1 MARLRFGRPIS
12 LRWNGLLLEGPANT
26 VFEIPDE
33 FYEEFNQDIGTVEP
47 TIVWLDADEAATL
60 RGRVT
65 ALEGAGAGAPL
76 STATPLALGTAA
88 VGTEVA
94 SSHGD
99 HVHPTTGLALSG
111 HNHTGTYAT
120 TTHAHAESDVT
131 SLVADLAD
139 KVSKTIVDAKGD
151 LIVGTAADTVSRLAV
166 SATNGHVLS
175 ADSTAATGL
184 AWVAQ
189 SGGSGGG
196 ASLSD
201 ANALALGT
209 AAPGVAATASRYDH
223 VHPTT
228 GVSLTG
234 HNHDAAYSPLGSEG
248 RADIVYE
255 LCQNSSGGTIP
266 AYSVVYVDGAN
277 GTNPTIALADA
288 DTEATSSKTLGFTE
302 TSSANGDTVTVITQG
317 RLAGVDTSAASAAGV
332 SVWLSGT
339 AGGYVF
345 GSPPSEP
352 AHSVYL
358 GVVTKKNPSTGEIF
372 VKVQNGYELD
382 ELHNVSAASPTDGD
396 LIQYV
401 SSTGLWTKKSIS
413 AAGISGTAHAH
424 SGVYDPAGTTS
435 THSALTSTVH
445 GITDTANLVYTSD
458 SRLSN
463 ARTPS
468 STLAHASTHL
478 SGGTDALSGISPSQV
493 TGTAVVTADS
503 RLSDSRTPTAHKTS
517 HATGGADALVASDIG
532 AAPLASPT
540 FTGTVTT
547 PNATISTLITAGYV
561 KNSVAGVLSS
571 SSAIPQADVTSLTTD
586 LGLKAPLAGPTFTGT
601 VTLPSTTS
609 IGTVSSTEIGYVDGV
624 TSAIQTQIDAKA
636 PLASPTFTGDVT
648 INAQGDIRFADA
660 DSSNYVGFQAP
671 ATITANKLWT
681 LPAADGTAN
690 QAIVTNGSGTLSFAT
705 SSGGGM
711 TLLASGLNITTD
723 LSVTSIPATYKDI
736 YIRVHGL
743 ATTSS
748 INISAMALNSNNFS
762 NIYQGMTRIDNDSS
776 YASNTIEGVVS
787 SSTTTSA
794 TKNFPGSSLVEVDSA
809 TYGYTSEIMLYDYAN
824 ASGLNSGVRH
834 FKYMTLAPN
843 GSASP
848 SNASMIFGQGRYTL
862 SSTTDRIVSFI
873 VANNGGVAMTVYV
886 YGVS

>member
-88 VGTEVA
+88 VGTEAA

-131 SLVADLAD
+131 SLVSDLAD

-166 SATNGHVLS
+166 SGTNGYVLS

-189 SGGSGGG
+189 SGGGGG

-201 ANALALGT
+201 VNALALGT

-266 AYSVVYVDGAN
+266 AYSVVYVDGSN

-317 RLAGVDTSAASAAGV
+317 RLTGVDTSAASAAGV

-345 GSPPSEP
+345 GSPPAEP

-358 GVVTKKNPSTGEIF
+358 GVVTKKNVSTGEIF

-382 ELHNVSAASPTDGD
+382 ELHDVSAASPTDGD

-435 THSALTSTVH
+435 NHAALTTTVH
-445 GITDTANLVYTSD
+445 GISNTANLVYTSD
-458 SRLSN
+458 SRLTD
-463 ARTPS
+463 ARTP
-468 STLAHASTHL
+468 TAHASTHNA
-478 SGGTDALSGISPSQV
+478 GGTDALAIDAAAG
-493 TGTAVVTADS
+493 TGSLRTLSTTA
-503 RLSDSRTPTAHKTS
+503 TS
-517 HATGGADALVASDIG
+517 AAAGNHTHSTYATS
-532 AAPLASPT
+532 ASPT

-547 PNATISTLITAGYV
+547 PLTTAGVV
-561 KNSVAGVLSS
+561 KTSAGGVLSS
-571 SSAIPQADVTSLTTD
+571 VATLANTDLTNSAITINGTSVSLGGTTTVSASLDLTINAATLTSNAYTLVLTDKDDLVEMSSASANTLNIPLNASVAFAVGSQVHVLQTGAGQTTIAGISGVTVNSA
-586 LGLKAPLAGPTFTGT
+586 LGLKLRAQWSS
-601 VTLPSTTS
+601 VTLIKRATNTWVA
-609 IGTVSSTEIGYVDGV
+609 IG
-624 TSAIQTQIDAKA
+624 
-636 PLASPTFTGDVT
+636 
-648 INAQGDIRFADA
+648 
-660 DSSNYVGFQAP
+660 
-671 ATITANKLWT
+671 
-681 LPAADGTAN
+681 
-690 QAIVTNGSGTLSFAT
+690 
-705 SSGGGM
+705 
-711 TLLASGLNITTD
+711 D
-723 LSVTSIPATYKDI
+723 LSV
-736 YIRVHGL
+736 
-743 ATTSS
+743 
-748 INISAMALNSNNFS
+748 
-762 NIYQGMTRIDNDSS
+762 
-776 YASNTIEGVVS
+776 
-787 SSTTTSA
+787 
-794 TKNFPGSSLVEVDSA
+794 
-809 TYGYTSEIMLYDYAN
+809 
-824 ASGLNSGVRH
+824 
-834 FKYMTLAPN
+834 
-843 GSASP
+843 
-848 SNASMIFGQGRYTL
+848 
-862 SSTTDRIVSFI
+862 
-873 VANNGGVAMTVYV
+873 
-886 YGVS
+886 

>member
-88 VGTEVA
+88 VGTEAA

-184 AWVAQ
+184 SWVAQ
-189 SGGSGGG
+189 SGGGGG

-201 ANALALGT
+201 VNALALGT
-209 AAPGVAATASRYDH
+209 AAAGVAATASRYDH

-317 RLAGVDTSAASAAGV
+317 RLTGVDTSAASAAGV

-345 GSPPSEP
+345 GSPPAEP

-435 THSALTSTVH
+435 THAALTTTVH
-445 GITDTANLVYTSD
+445 GISNTANLVYTSD
-458 SRLSN
+458 SRLTD

-503 RLSDSRTPTAHKTS
+503 RLSDSRTPTSHKTS
-517 HATGGADALVASDIG
+517 HATGGSDALVASDIG
-532 AAPLASPT
+532 AATSGHDHADTYSVLAHTHSYAPTANPT
-540 FTGTVTT
+540 FTGSVTT
-547 PNATISTLITAGYV
+547 PLTTAGVV
-561 KNSVAGVLSS
+561 K
-571 SSAIPQADVTSLTTD
+571 
-586 LGLKAPLAGPTFTGT
+586 
-601 VTLPSTTS
+601 
-609 IGTVSSTEIGYVDGV
+609 
-624 TSAIQTQIDAKA
+624 
-636 PLASPTFTGDVT
+636 
-648 INAQGDIRFADA
+648 
-660 DSSNYVGFQAP
+660 
-671 ATITANKLWT
+671 
-681 LPAADGTAN
+681 
-690 QAIVTNGSGTLSFAT
+690 T
-705 SSGGGM
+705 SSGGLLSSVA
-711 TLLASGLNITTD
+711 TLANTDLTNSAITINGTSVSLGGTITVASGGGVTSTSTKTSSYVLLTTD
-723 LSVTSIPATYKDI
+723 ANTFIRMNLTGTANTVTVGTTLNTLADGTMIHIQQIGTGVTSI
-736 YIRVHGL
+736 V
-743 ATTSS
+743 
-748 INISAMALNSNNFS
+748 
-762 NIYQGMTRIDNDSS
+762 
-776 YASNTIEGVVS
+776 
-787 SSTTTSA
+787 
-794 TKNFPGSSLVEVDSA
+794 
-809 TYGYTSEIMLYDYAN
+809 
-824 ASGLNSGVRH
+824 ASGVTITSTP
-834 FKYMTLAPN
+834 TLVLRAQY
-843 GSASP
+843 SA
-848 SNASMIFGQGRYTL
+848 ATL
-862 SSTTDRIVSFI
+862 IKI
-873 VANNGGVAMTVYV
+873 GGTGTSVWTLV
-886 YGVS
+886 GDLSL